1 MALMP
6 KFGKKS
12 RNTLE
17 STVTEVPVEVPER
30 RLYAKCPGCHR
41 VVDVEEI
48 TANLDVCPHCGHH
61 MRLGARR
68 RIELTVDEGSFV
80 EWDAELAASDF
91 LNFPHYIEKLET
103 ARARS
108 GETDA
113 VVCGRATIEGM
124 PCALFVM
131 NGDFMMGSMGSVVG
145 EKIARC
151 FEHATE
157 EGLPVVGFTVSGGA
171 RMQEGTTSL
180 MQMAKTSAAVRRFG
194 DRGGF
199 YLAVLTDPTSGG
211 VTASFAMEG
220 DVILAEPKA
229 LVAFAGPRVIEQTIH
244 RKLPAGFQSA
254 EFQLEHGFVDRIV
267 ERASLRDELGLL
279 LALHASPEQAAR
291 WTGPEREQAP
301 KVDGTAPKADPIASV
316 REAVTEVVSEA
327 AAVVADRVGSTGGDQ
342 PAKPEPTAYERVKN
356 ARSTKRPT
364 TMALI
369 NQVFEGFVEM
379 HGDRSFKDDAAMV
392 GGIALLD
399 GRPVTVIGTERGQNL
414 KDRVARNF
422 GSAHP
427 EGYRKALRLMEQA
440 EKFGRPVVCF
450 IDTSGAYCGI
460 EAEERGQGQAI
471 AQNLVAMAGLKT
483 PVVSI
488 VIGEGG
494 SGGALGLGMGDRV
507 WMLENAVYS
516 VISPEGCASILYKD
530 AAKADE
536 AAAALCLT
544 AQDLLRLGIID
555 RVVGEKDGSAQ
566 TVGTELRAG
575 LLETIP
581 ELEGSPI
588 AELTD
593 SRYAKYR
600 GMGVD
605 RLCSR
610 S

>member
-80 EWDAELAASDF
+80 EWDADLAASDF
-91 LNFPHYIEKLET
+91 LGFPHYVEKLEA
-103 ARARS
+103 ARTKS
-108 GETDA
+108 GEVDA
-113 VVCGRATIEGM
+113 VVSGQATVEGM

-131 NGDFMMGSMGSVVG
+131 NGDFMMGSMGAVVG

-151 FEHATE
+151 FERAAE

-194 DRGGF
+194 DRGGL
-199 YLAVLTDPTSGG
+199 YVAVLTDPTSGG

-267 ERASLRDELGLL
+267 ERASLRDELGLM

-291 WTGPEREQAP
+291 WTGPERKPAT
-301 KVDGTAPKADPIASV
+301 DGEAAPKADPIASV

-327 AAVVADRVGSTGGDQ
+327 AAAVADRVGSSAGEQSPT
-342 PAKPEPTAYERVKN
+342 PEPTAYERVKN

-364 TMALI
+364 SAALI
-369 NQVFEGFVEM
+369 ERAFDGFVEM
-379 HGDRSFKDDAAMV
+379 HGDRSFKDDAAVV

-440 EKFGRPVVCF
+440 QKFGRPVVCLV
-450 IDTSGAYCGI
+450 DTSGAYCGI

-471 AQNLVAMAGLKT
+471 AQNLVAMAGLRV
-483 PVVSI
+483 PVVSV

-494 SGGALGLGMGDRV
+494 SGGAIGLAMADRV

-530 AAKADE
+530 AARADE
-536 AAAALCLT
+536 AAAALGLT
-544 AQDLLRLGIID
+544 AQDLLRLGVID
-555 RVVGEKDGSAQ
+555 RIVDEKDGSAEA
-566 TVGTELRAG
+566 VAAELRNG
-575 LLETIP
+575 LIEALD
-581 ELEGSPI
+581 ELEGFSA
-588 AELTD
+588 AELVD
-593 SRYAKYR
+593 ARYAKYR
-600 GMGVD
+600 RMGVNT
-605 RLCSR
+605 LCSH

>member
-80 EWDAELAASDF
+80 EWDADLAASDF
-91 LNFPHYIEKLET
+91 LSFPHYVEKLEA
-103 ARARS
+103 ARAKS
-108 GETDA
+108 GEVDA
-113 VVCGRATIEGM
+113 VVSGRVTIEGM

-131 NGDFMMGSMGSVVG
+131 NGDFMMGSMGAVVG

-151 FEHATE
+151 FERAAE

-194 DRGGF
+194 DHGGL
-199 YLAVLTDPTSGG
+199 YVAVLTDPTSGG

-291 WTGPEREQAP
+291 WTGPERKPAT
-301 KVDGTAPKADPIASV
+301 DGEAAPKADPIASV

-327 AAVVADRVGSTGGDQ
+327 AAAVADRVGASAAEQ
-342 PAKPEPTAYERVKN
+342 PAGPQPTAYERVKN

-364 TMALI
+364 SAALI
-369 NQVFEGFVEM
+369 ERAFDGFVEM
-379 HGDRSFKDDAAMV
+379 HGDRSFKDDAAVV

-440 EKFGRPVVCF
+440 QKFGRPVVCLV
-450 IDTSGAYCGI
+450 DTSGAYCGI

-471 AQNLVAMAGLKT
+471 AQNLVAMAGLRV
-483 PVVSI
+483 PVVSV

-494 SGGALGLGMGDRV
+494 SGGAIGLAMADRV

-530 AAKADE
+530 AARADE
-536 AAAALCLT
+536 AAAALGLT
-544 AQDLLRLGIID
+544 AQDLLRLGVID
-555 RVVGEKDGSAQ
+555 RIVDEKDGSADA
-566 TVGTELRAG
+566 VAAELRSG
-575 LLETIP
+575 LLEALG
-581 ELEGSPI
+581 ELEGLC
-588 AELTD
+588 ADELVEA
-593 SRYAKYR
+593 RYAKYR
-600 GMGVD
+600 AMGVGT
-605 RLCSR
+605 LCSH

>member
-68 RIELTVDEGSFV
+68 RIELTADEGSFV
-80 EWDAELAASDF
+80 EWDADLAASDF
-91 LNFPHYIEKLET
+91 LGFPHYVEKLEA
-103 ARARS
+103 ARAKS
-108 GETDA
+108 GEVDA
-113 VVCGRATIEGM
+113 VVSGRATVEGM

-131 NGDFMMGSMGSVVG
+131 NGDFMMGSMGAVVG

-151 FEHATE
+151 FERATE

-194 DRGGF
+194 DRGGL
-199 YLAVLTDPTSGG
+199 YVAVLTDPTSGG

-267 ERASLRDELGLL
+267 ERASLRDELGLM

-291 WTGPEREQAP
+291 WTGPERKPAT
-301 KVDGTAPKADPIASV
+301 DGEAAPKADPIASV

-327 AAVVADRVGSTGGDQ
+327 AAAVADRVGSSAGEQSPT
-342 PAKPEPTAYERVKN
+342 PEPTAYERVKN

-364 TMALI
+364 SAALI
-369 NQVFEGFVEM
+369 ERAFDGFVEM
-379 HGDRSFKDDAAMV
+379 HGDRSFKDDAAVV

-440 EKFGRPVVCF
+440 QKFGRPVVCLV
-450 IDTSGAYCGI
+450 DTSGAYCGI

-471 AQNLVAMAGLKT
+471 AQNLVAMAGLRV
-483 PVVSI
+483 PVVSV

-494 SGGALGLGMGDRV
+494 SGGAIGLAMADRV

-530 AAKADE
+530 AARADE
-536 AAAALCLT
+536 AAAALGLT
-544 AQDLLRLGIID
+544 AQDLLRLGVID
-555 RVVGEKDGSAQ
+555 RIVDEKDGSAEA
-566 TVGTELRAG
+566 VAAELRSG
-575 LLETIP
+575 LLEALG
-581 ELEGSPI
+581 ELEGFSA
-588 AELTD
+588 AELVD
-593 SRYAKYR
+593 ARYAKYR
-600 GMGVD
+600 RMGVNT
-605 RLCSR
+605 LCSH

>member
-68 RIELTVDEGSFV
+68 RIELTADEGSFV
-80 EWDAELAASDF
+80 EWDADLAASDF
-91 LNFPHYIEKLET
+91 LSFPHYVEKLEA
-103 ARARS
+103 ARAKS
-108 GETDA
+108 GEVDA
-113 VVCGRATIEGM
+113 VVSGRATVEGM

-131 NGDFMMGSMGSVVG
+131 NGDFMMGSMGAVVG

-151 FEHATE
+151 FERATE

-194 DRGGF
+194 DRGGL
-199 YLAVLTDPTSGG
+199 YVAVLTDPTSGG

-244 RKLPAGFQSA
+244 RKLPVGFQSA

-291 WTGPEREQAP
+291 WTGPERKPAT
-301 KVDGTAPKADPIASV
+301 DGEAAPKADPIASV

-327 AAVVADRVGSTGGDQ
+327 AAAVADRVGASAAEQ
-342 PAKPEPTAYERVKN
+342 PAGPQPTAYERVKN

-364 TMALI
+364 SAALI
-369 NQVFEGFVEM
+369 ERAFDGFVEM
-379 HGDRSFKDDAAMV
+379 HGDRSFKDDAAVV

-440 EKFGRPVVCF
+440 QKFGRPVVCLV
-450 IDTSGAYCGI
+450 DTSGAYCGI

-471 AQNLVAMAGLKT
+471 AQNLVAMAGLRV
-483 PVVSI
+483 PVVSV

-494 SGGALGLGMGDRV
+494 SGGAIGLAMADRV

-530 AAKADE
+530 AARADE
-536 AAAALCLT
+536 AAAALGLT
-544 AQDLLRLGIID
+544 AQDLLRLGVID
-555 RVVGEKDGSAQ
+555 RIVDEKDGSADA
-566 TVGTELRAG
+566 VAAELRSG
-575 LLETIP
+575 LLEALG
-581 ELEGSPI
+581 ELEGLS
-588 AELTD
+588 ADELVEA
-593 SRYAKYR
+593 RYAKYR
-600 GMGVD
+600 AMGVGT
-605 RLCSR
+605 LCSH

>member
-68 RIELTVDEGSFV
+68 RIELTADEGSFV
-80 EWDAELAASDF
+80 EWDADLAASDF
-91 LNFPHYIEKLET
+91 LSFPHYVEKLEA
-103 ARARS
+103 ARAKS
-108 GETDA
+108 GEVDA
-113 VVCGRATIEGM
+113 VVSGRATVEGM

-131 NGDFMMGSMGSVVG
+131 SGDFVVG
-145 EKIARC
+145 EKIVRC
-151 FEHATE
+151 FERATE

-194 DRGGF
+194 DRGGL
-199 YLAVLTDPTSGG
+199 YVAVLTDPTSGG

-244 RKLPAGFQSA
+244 RKLPVGFQSA

-291 WTGPEREQAP
+291 WTGPERKPAT
-301 KVDGTAPKADPIASV
+301 DGEAAPKADPIASV

-327 AAVVADRVGSTGGDQ
+327 AAAVADRVGASAAEQ
-342 PAKPEPTAYERVKN
+342 PAGPQPTAYERVKN

-364 TMALI
+364 SAALI
-369 NQVFEGFVEM
+369 ERAFDGFVEM
-379 HGDRSFKDDAAMV
+379 HGDRSFKDDAAVV

-440 EKFGRPVVCF
+440 QKFGRPVVCLV
-450 IDTSGAYCGI
+450 DTSGAYCGI

-471 AQNLVAMAGLKT
+471 AQNLVAMAGLRV
-483 PVVSI
+483 PVVSV

-494 SGGALGLGMGDRV
+494 SGGAIGLAMADRV

-530 AAKADE
+530 AARADE
-536 AAAALCLT
+536 AAAALGLT
-544 AQDLLRLGIID
+544 AQDLLRLGVID
-555 RVVGEKDGSAQ
+555 RIVDEKDGSADA
-566 TVGTELRAG
+566 VAAELRSG
-575 LLETIP
+575 LLEALG
-581 ELEGSPI
+581 ELEGLSADEL
-588 AELTD
+588 AEA
-593 SRYAKYR
+593 RYAKYR
-600 GMGVD
+600 AMGVGT
-605 RLCSR
+605 LCSH

>member
-68 RIELTVDEGSFV
+68 RIELTADEGSFV
-80 EWDAELAASDF
+80 EWDADLAASDF
-91 LNFPHYIEKLET
+91 LSFPHYVEKLEA
-103 ARARS
+103 ARAKS
-108 GETDA
+108 GEVDA
-113 VVCGRATIEGM
+113 VVSGRATVEGM

-131 NGDFMMGSMGSVVG
+131 NGDFMMGSMGAVVG

-151 FEHATE
+151 FERATE

-194 DRGGF
+194 DRGGL
-199 YLAVLTDPTSGG
+199 YVAVLTDPTSGG

-291 WTGPEREQAP
+291 WTGPERKPAT
-301 KVDGTAPKADPIASV
+301 DGEAAPKADPIASV

-327 AAVVADRVGSTGGDQ
+327 AAAVADRVGASAAEQ
-342 PAKPEPTAYERVKN
+342 PAGPQPTAYERVKN

-364 TMALI
+364 SAALI
-369 NQVFEGFVEM
+369 ERAFDGFVEM
-379 HGDRSFKDDAAMV
+379 HGDRSFKDDAAVV

-440 EKFGRPVVCF
+440 QKFGRPVVCLV
-450 IDTSGAYCGI
+450 DTSGAYCGI

-471 AQNLVAMAGLKT
+471 AQNLVAMAGLRV
-483 PVVSI
+483 PVVSV

-494 SGGALGLGMGDRV
+494 SGGAIGLAMADRV

-530 AAKADE
+530 AARADE
-536 AAAALCLT
+536 AAAALGLT
-544 AQDLLRLGIID
+544 AQDLLRLGVID
-555 RVVGEKDGSAQ
+555 RIVDEKDGSADA
-566 TVGTELRAG
+566 VAAELRSG
-575 LLETIP
+575 LLEALG
-581 ELEGSPI
+581 ELEGLS
-588 AELTD
+588 ADELVEA
-593 SRYAKYR
+593 RYAKYR
-600 GMGVD
+600 AMGVGT
-605 RLCSR
+605 LCSH